1 MVRCDW
7 ASVVRAVWDTRVNK
21 FSPTKS
27 EAFAIAME
35 MDSVLEQLKMSTT
48 DDITAIRNEVV
59 ADIED
64 AASDLLGPLMP
75 LILGLLLISIL
86 F

>member
-1 MVRCDW
+1 MGKR
-7 ASVVRAVWDTRVNK
+7 REGVWDTRINK
-21 FSPTKS
+21 FSLTKS